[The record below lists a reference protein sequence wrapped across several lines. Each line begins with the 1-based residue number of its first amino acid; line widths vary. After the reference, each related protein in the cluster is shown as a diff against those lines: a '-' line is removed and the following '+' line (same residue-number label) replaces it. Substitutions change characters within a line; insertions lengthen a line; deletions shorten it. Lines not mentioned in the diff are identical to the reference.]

1 MRYAIKYIKKDR
13 LGHTVYFMPYVQVC
27 PSGISIKFL
36 PFHITRIEI
45 ENNCCDT

>member
-1 MRYAIKYIKKDR
+1 MRYAIKYIKTD
-13 LGHTVYFMPYVQVC
+13 LGIRYEINRSVKVC

-45 ENNCCDT
+45 ENNCYDT